1 MKEQARQVV
10 LRSGRPYAILMKQ
23 LEKLHG
29 PVRML
34 HPAFK
39 QALNESR
46 VAFEK
51 DESKLGPAMAWRELN
66 QDDF

>member
-1 MKEQARQVV
+1 
-10 LRSGRPYAILMKQ
+10 
-23 LEKLHG
+23 HG